1 MEREHMIILGIAL
14 LILYMLNRC
23 PAGCTCG
30 KCMKDRYITQ
40 ATLPPAHIRYQEN
53 PMEGGTGTGSMEGF
67 SIRYGDKY
75 LGATQHVKQH
85 IRRDNRAGMFN
96 GMFSGSPQHI
106 RYTSDECLADPSK
119 C

>member
-30 KCMKDRYITQ
+30 KCMKDKYITQ
-40 ATLPPAHIRYQEN
+40 ATLPPAHIRYD
-53 PMEGGTGTGSMEGF
+53 EGQQDIINVGDYARQH
-67 SIRYGDKY
+67 IRYGDKY

-106 RYTSDECLADPSK
+106 RYTEDCKLTGEC
-119 C
+119 

>member
-40 ATLPPAHIRYQEN
+40 ATLPPAHIRYEN
-53 PMEGGTGTGSMEGF
+53 PFEGSTAEESAGPGAYIRM
-67 SIRYGDKY
+67 RYGDKY

-106 RYTSDECLADPSK
+106 RYTEDCKLTQEC
-119 C
+119 

>member
-1 MEREHMIILGIAL
+1 MIILGIAL

-30 KCMKDRYITQ
+30 KCMKDKYITQ
-40 ATLPPAHIRYQEN
+40 AALPPAHIRYGEDLDL
-53 PMEGGTGTGSMEGF
+53 GSMPGH
-67 SIRYGDKY
+67 IRYGDKY

-106 RYTSDECLADPSK
+106 RYGCTSEEQALGAC
-119 C
+119 